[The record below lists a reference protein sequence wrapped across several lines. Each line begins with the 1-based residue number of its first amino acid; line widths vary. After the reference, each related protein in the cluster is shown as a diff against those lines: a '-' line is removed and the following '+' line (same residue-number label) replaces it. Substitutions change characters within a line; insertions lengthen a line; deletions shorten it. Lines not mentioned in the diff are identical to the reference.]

1 METDLNTLITD
12 LDTVTDTDDNTIPQW
27 ARVLIKSMKGLLT
40 VIKNYDELS
49 LRVEILESNKAVC
62 ENSSTLLTQENIR
75 LNELIQKLEVRID
88 DHEQRSRNACL
99 LIHGVEESGEENTD
113 DVALKIMNNELGFK
127 FEKYHIQRSHR
138 LGVKKQARNTRSN
151 KVNPRPIIIKFTN
164 YCDRRAVFVSKKK
177 LKGQPISIS
186 ENLTKTRYVLLKAA
200 TLKLGKGKVWSNDGR
215 IMTKMND
222 RYINISSIEDLNGL

>member
-1 METDLNTLITD
+1 MDTELNTLITD
-12 LDTVTDTDDNTIPQW
+12 LDTVDDNTIPQW
-27 ARVLIKSMKGLLT
+27 ARVLIQSMKGLLN
-40 VIKNYDELS
+40 VLKNYDELS
-49 LRVEILESNKAVC
+49 RRVEILESNKSVC
-62 ENSSTLLTQENIR
+62 ENSSTLLTQENVR

-88 DHEQRSRNACL
+88 DHEQRNRNACL

-113 DVALKIMNNELGFK
+113 DVALNILNNELGFQ
-127 FEKYHIQRSHR
+127 FEQNHIQRSHR

-151 KVNPRPIIIKFTN
+151 KTNPRPIIIKFSN
-164 YCDRRAVFVSKKK
+164 YRDRRAVFVSKKK

-200 TLKLGKGKVWSNDGR
+200 TLKLGRGNVWSNDGR

-222 RYINISSIEDLNGL
+222 RYINITSLEDLNGL